1 MKRKKK
7 NGISNLLL
15 FLVFLA
21 GLSLLLYPSVSNY
34 INTRNQSRII
44 ASYEK
49 ELGVVDGETHAKMIA
64 ESRAYNATLLE
75 RENPFSLSE
84 EQQQRY
90 EALLDVMGTGIMGY
104 VDIPCIDCR
113 LPIYHGAEEDVL
125 MQAAGHL
132 DWTSLPVGGESTH
145 CVISGHRGLPTAELM
160 TNIDRL
166 RLGDRFYLN
175 VMDQV
180 LEYQVDQIKVVLPD
194 DTTYLQIEEGQDYV
208 TMVTCT
214 PYGINS
220 HRLLVRGTRVLDG
233 KVSLE
238 RLILNTEIEEIS
250 LIYVLPAAMLLVV
263 LAVAVVLGFR
273 RLFRRRSKES

>member
-1 MKRKKK
+1 MALPLRHELK
-7 NGISNLLL
+7 
-15 FLVFLA
+15 
-21 GLSLLLYPSVSNY
+21 YY
-34 INTRNQSRII
+34 IN
-44 ASYEK
+44 E
-49 ELGVVDGETHAKMIA
+49 
-64 ESRAYNATLLE
+64 
-75 RENPFSLSE
+75 
-84 EQQQRY
+84 
-90 EALLDVMGTGIMGY
+90 
-104 VDIPCIDCR
+104 
-113 LPIYHGAEEDVL
+113 
-125 MQAAGHL
+125 MQYTILA
-132 DWTSLPVGGESTH
+132 
-145 CVISGHRGLPTAELM
+145 
-160 TNIDRL
+160 NIL
-166 RLGDRFYLN
+166 
-175 VMDQV
+175 DQV
-180 LEYQVDQIKVVLPD
+180 LEYQVDQIKVVLPE

>member
-15 FLVFLA
+15 FLVFLT
-21 GLSLLLYPSVSNY
+21 GLSLLLYPMVSNY

-49 ELGVVDGETHAKMIA
+49 ELGVVDGETNAKMIA
-64 ESRAYNATLLE
+64 EARAYNASLLE
-75 RENPFSLSE
+75 RENAFALNE
-84 EQQQRY
+84 EQQRRY
-90 EALLDVMGTGIMGY
+90 EALLDVMGTGVMGF
-104 VDIPCIDCR
+104 VEIPCIDCR
-113 LPIYHGAEEDVL
+113 LPIYHGTDEEML